1 MAFND
6 RDEKDEGN
14 EDFDT
19 VSRMAQRLKL
29 KGRERD
35 RYIDQH
41 MRGLGYRS
49 VPTYVRPDDGD
60 DDDEDSGRSRYSF
73 RSSRGRGRGGPDD
86 DDW

>member
-1 MAFND
+1 MA
-6 RDEKDEGN
+6 KDDYDKDDN

-41 MRGLGYRS
+41 MRGLGYQS
-49 VPTYVRPDDGD
+49 VPTYVKADDDDDDDDGGGRYGFRGSKGRRGGD
-60 DDDEDSGRSRYSF
+60 DDSGPF
-73 RSSRGRGRGGPDD
+73 
-86 DDW
+86 